1 MKIIS
6 FLLIITFTTGHL
18 QLLDDLKQTSFG
30 QSLEQTI
37 LLQLQYDE
45 NKLKSILQE
54 IYSSMNEEQI
64 IDDANFRQEYENC
77 NSNDLQNDI
86 IAIKYE
92 ESSIKQKMKLL
103 NNSFEL
109 QVSQQKQKELQF
121 NQEQLNQ
128 YIKQM
133 EQEKE
138 NQVHN
143 LKECDELLELL
154 QYLRFQF
161 EKKLMSQLSNQKSQY
176 LLQLKQEIQDQ
187 IKIINK
193 MIKKQT
199 YNNFIKLL
207 ISQFEKQDQNYEKLH
222 KIILQ
227 IQEIIE
233 QNRNQIRKQFD
244 ENMKHFQTN
253 IQYYQQN
260 IQQIQQEIELLQEQ
274 QVQIEKELKY
284 FQEQLNKIIEIYEIK
299 NQLQIDKD
307 NMCKTLAEDY
317 NDYRNFR
324 NSQIQQ
330 LVNILNLVE
339 RDLFLIKDHYV
350 LNGQLRQ

>member
-6 FLLIITFTTGHL
+6 FLLIITFATGHL

-45 NKLKSILQE
+45 TKLKSILQE

-64 IDDANFRQEYENC
+64 IDDANFKQEFENC
-77 NSNDLQNDI
+77 NTNDLQNEI

-109 QVSQQKQKELQF
+109 QVSQQKLKELQF
-121 NQEQLNQ
+121 NKEQFNQ
-128 YIKQM
+128 YNQQM
-133 EQEKE
+133 EKEKE
-138 NQVHN
+138 NQIQN

-154 QYLRFQF
+154 QYVRFQY
-161 EKKLMSQLSNQKSQY
+161 EKKIMNQLSIQKSQQ
-176 LLQLKQEIQDQ
+176 LLQLKQEIQDH
-187 IKIINK
+187 IKVINK
-193 MIKKQT
+193 MIKKQQ

-207 ISQFEKQDQNYEKLH
+207 ISQFEKEDQNLEKLH
-222 KIILQ
+222 KVIVQ
-227 IQEIIE
+227 IHEIVE

-244 ENMKHFQTN
+244 ENMQHFQAN
-253 IQYYQQN
+253 INYYSQN
-260 IQQIQQEIELLQEQ
+260 IQQIQDEIDILQEQ
-274 QVQIEKELKY
+274 QIQINKELNNY
-284 FQEQLNKIIEIYEIK
+284 QDQLNKITQIYEIK

-307 NMCKTLAEDY
+307 TMCKTLAEDY

-324 NSQIQQ
+324 ISQIQQ
-330 LVNILNLVE
+330 LQNIINLVE
-339 RDLFLIKDHYV
+339 RDMFLIKDHYV

>member
-133 EQEKE
+133 EQEIE

-207 ISQFEKQDQNYEKLH
+207 ISQFEKQDQNYQKLH

-244 ENMKHFQTN
+244 EDMKHFQTN

-260 IQQIQQEIELLQEQ
+260 IQQIQQEIQLLQEQ

>member
-1 MKIIS
+1 MKFIS
-6 FLLIITFTTGHL
+6 FLLIITFATGHL
-18 QLLDDLKQTSFG
+18 QLLEDLKQTSFG

-77 NSNDLQNDI
+77 NTNDLQHDI

-128 YIKQM
+128 YNKQM
-133 EQEKE
+133 EQEKQ
-138 NQVHN
+138 NQVQN

-161 EKKLMSQLSNQKSQY
+161 EKKVLSQLSNQKSQY
-176 LLQLKQEIQDQ
+176 LLQLKQEMQDH

-193 MIKKQT
+193 MIKKQA

-207 ISQFEKQDQNYEKLH
+207 ISQFEKQDQNFEKLH

-244 ENMKHFQTN
+244 EDIKHLQTN
-253 IQYYQQN
+253 INYYQQN
-260 IQQIQQEIELLQEQ
+260 IQQIKQEIQLLQEQ

-284 FQEQLNKIIEIYEIK
+284 FQEQLNKITEIYEIK

-317 NDYRNFR
+317 NDYRIFR